1 MPSRRTRPSRLT
13 LLTLLTPFAG
23 RAMAATATCGLSPNG
38 ALRPH
43 LRQPIHIH
51 GGALTFGL
59 GLEGREQLDG
69 PCEITLDRGC
79 RGSVVETPDFRKG
92 IHRVLSFQAS
102 AISQSARIGLMSLPD
117 ADR

>member
-1 MPSRRTRPSRLT
+1 MASMLTMSTQLTRLT
-13 LLTLLTPFAG
+13 MLTMLTMLSG
-23 RAMAATATCGLSPNG
+23 RAMATTMTLGLSPNG
-38 ALRPH
+38 PLRPH

-59 GLEGREQLDG
+59 GLEGLEQLDG

-92 IHRVLSFQAS
+92 IH
-102 AISQSARIGLMSLPD
+102 
-117 ADR
+117 

>member
-1 MPSRRTRPSRLT
+1 MASMLTMSTQLTRLT
-13 LLTLLTPFAG
+13 MLTMLSG
-23 RAMAATATCGLSPNG
+23 RAMAAAMTLGLSPDG
-38 ALRPH
+38 PLRPH

-59 GLEGREQLDG
+59 GPEGLEQLDG

-92 IHRVLSFQAS
+92 IH
-102 AISQSARIGLMSLPD
+102 
-117 ADR
+117 

>member
-1 MPSRRTRPSRLT
+1 MASMLTMSIQLTRLT
-13 LLTLLTPFAG
+13 RLTMLSG
-23 RAMAATATCGLSPNG
+23 RAMATTMTLGLSPYG
-38 ALRPH
+38 PLRPH

-59 GLEGREQLDG
+59 GLEGLEQLDG

-92 IHRVLSFQAS
+92 IH
-102 AISQSARIGLMSLPD
+102 
-117 ADR
+117 

>member
-1 MPSRRTRPSRLT
+1 
-13 LLTLLTPFAG
+13 
-23 RAMAATATCGLSPNG
+23 MAATMTRGSSPNG
-38 ALRPH
+38 PLRPH

-59 GLEGREQLDG
+59 RLEGLEQLDG

-92 IHRVLSFQAS
+92 IHRALSFQPS
-102 AISQSARIGLMSLPD
+102 AINHSAGVGLMFLPD